1 MTPSPTRRV
10 LAMLAMPL
18 LALAATAT
26 TAAASTP
33 PDNSVPGGSAP
44 GADEGSDIVI
54 HDEGAGD
61 QRINLSAVPVA
72 AGSVLHSV
80 KTNEGSGEIHMSGQ
94 ETLDAEVAGTTT
106 VEQTAEVIEVAP
118 DGGFTVVR
126 TVDSYDFVVTE
137 GPAELGGFL
146 KDDEELEPLVGIAL
160 VQVYDADQ
168 VLLSVAPAD
177 PSVSLTA
184 DQQAAV
190 EEILADGADQ
200 VQLPDADLGV
210 GASWTAFLQGSKGAT
225 AEFELVSIDAAEATV
240 SLVVDGDAASLIDPE
255 SPLQDVAGTVTGSGS
270 MLVDRTNSL
279 ASDTAL
285 DLTIDMT
292 GTTQG
297 ITFAMTLDSTMTN
310 EVTSG

>member
-1 MTPSPTRRV
+1 
-10 LAMLAMPL
+10 MLATPL

-26 TAAASTP
+26 IAAASTP

-44 GADEGSDIVI
+44 GADEGSDVVI

-72 AGSVLHSV
+72 TTGSVLHSV
-80 KTNEGSGEIHMSGQ
+80 KTNEGSGEIHMSGE

-106 VEQTAEVIEVAP
+106 VEQTAEVIEVAS

-146 KDDEELEPLVGIAL
+146 QDDDELEPLVGIAL
-160 VQVYDADQ
+160 VQVYDADR
-168 VLLSVAPAD
+168 VLLSVDPAD
-177 PSVSLTA
+177 PSVTLTA

-190 EEILADGADQ
+190 EEILANGADQ

-225 AEFELVSIDAAEATV
+225 AEFELLSIDAAEATV
-240 SLVVDGDAASLIDPE
+240 NLVVDGDAASLIDPE

-279 ASDTAL
+279 GSDTAL

-297 ITFAMTLDSTMTN
+297 ITFAMTLHSTMTN

>member
-1 MTPSPTRRV
+1 MLATPLIV
-10 LAMLAMPL
+10 LAAN
-18 LALAATAT
+18 AT

-33 PDNSVPGGSAP
+33 PDNSVPGSSAP
-44 GADEGSDIVI
+44 GPDEGSDIVI

-61 QRINLSAVPVA
+61 QRIDLSALPVA

-80 KTNEGSGEIHMSGQ
+80 KTNESSGEIHMSGQ

-106 VEQTAEVIEVAP
+106 IEQTAEVTEVAP

-146 KDDEELEPLVGIAL
+146 QDDEELEPLVGVAL
-160 VQVYDADQ
+160 VQVYDADR

-177 PSVSLTA
+177 PSVALTA

-190 EEILADGADQ
+190 EDILANGADQ

-240 SLVVDGDAASLIDPE
+240 NLVVDADAASLIDPE

-279 ASDTAL
+279 GSDTAL
-285 DLTIDMT
+285 DLTIVMT

-310 EVTSG
+310 EVTAG

>member
-1 MTPSPTRRV
+1 
-10 LAMLAMPL
+10 MLAMPL

-44 GADEGSDIVI
+44 SADEGSDIVI
-54 HDEGAGD
+54 HDEGAAD

-72 AGSVLHSV
+72 AGAVLHSV
-80 KTNEGSGEIHMSGQ
+80 KTNESSGEIHMSGQ

-106 VEQTAEVIEVAP
+106 IEQTAEVTEVAP

-146 KDDEELEPLVGIAL
+146 QDDDELEPLVGIPL
-160 VQVYDADQ
+160 VQVYDADR
-168 VLLSVAPAD
+168 VLLSVAPTD
-177 PSVSLTA
+177 PSVTLTA
-184 DQQAAV
+184 DQEAAL
-190 EEILADGADQ
+190 EEILEDGADS
-200 VQLPDADLGV
+200 VSLPDAELGV
-210 GASWTAFLQGSKGAT
+210 GASWTSFLQGSKGAS
-225 AEFELVSIDAAEATV
+225 AEFELVSIDATEATV

-255 SPLQDVAGTVTGSGS
+255 SPLQGVAGTVTGSGS
-270 MLVDRTNSL
+270 MFVDLTNSL

-285 DLTIDMT
+285 DLTVDMT

-310 EVTSG
+310 EVTAG

>member
-1 MTPSPTRRV
+1 MTPSPSRRV
-10 LAMLAMPL
+10 LAMLATSL
-18 LALAATAT
+18 IALATAAT

-33 PDNSVPGGSAP
+33 PDNSAPGSSAP
-44 GADEGSDIVI
+44 AGDEGADVAI
-54 HDEGAGD
+54 HDVGAGD
-61 QRINLSAVPVA
+61 QRINLSALPVA

-80 KTNEGSGEIHMSGQ
+80 KTTESSGEIHMSGQ

-106 VEQTAEVIEVAP
+106 IEQTAEVIEVAS

-146 KDDEELEPLVGIAL
+146 QDDDELEPLVGVAL
-160 VQVYDADQ
+160 VQVYDSDRL
-168 VLLSVAPAD
+168 LLSVAPAD
-177 PSVSLTA
+177 PSVMLTA
-184 DQQAAV
+184 DQQVAV
-190 EEILADGADQ
+190 EEILANGADQ
-200 VQLPDADLGV
+200 VQLPDADLGL
-210 GASWTAFLQGSKGAT
+210 GARWTAFLQGSKGAT

-240 SLVVDGDAASLIDPE
+240 NLVVDADAASLIDPE

-279 ASDTAL
+279 GSDTAL
-285 DLTIDMT
+285 DLTVDMT

-310 EVTSG
+310 EVTAG